1 MGTTLLDISRR
12 LARAFPRDNV
22 TYMSRTEATY
32 EALTVSILGAV
43 LNPPIP

>member
-1 MGTTLLDISRR
+1 MATSMLDIRRR
-12 LARAFPRDNV
+12 LARAFPKDQA
-22 TYMSRTEATY
+22 TYLARTEATY